1 MQHKSCCWL
10 KKPWLV
16 RGLGWMIYVTG
27 EGEIPMRMGWQTAY
41 IFYLEE
47 IKPEWKAEWVISA
60 SCVGI

>member
-1 MQHKSCCWL
+1 
-10 KKPWLV
+10 
-16 RGLGWMIYVTG
+16 MIYVTG